1 MKHKLIFRIFA
12 IVLTLSLLMLA
23 WPVSQALAAET
34 ITLEDDSDNIIN
46 EATIGDRFW
55 VKGTQFETDREEVS
69 IYLSSQDAE
78 PGANTEIDDEVTI
91 YHWFASA
98 SIISGSF
105 KIEIPILPDILDE
118 GDDAPEAVHGGTYY
132 IYVTYYNSDNIES
145 KASFT
150 MAGIAEIGLDI
161 ANGTVN
167 TEVEIIGDGFALNEV
182 VTITYDSTA
191 LAIESGDGETDS
203 NGAFILTVIIPES
216 VFGDHTI
223 TVFGQDSLAEL
234 EAIFAMEPKIVIAP
248 LNDNFVTVTGTGF
261 AHRDDVDVAF
271 NGIEVAVKKTDS
283 DGSFDT
289 FFAVPETVPG
299 SYDVLAE
306 DGDGNFAEAEFIVN
320 ANPEISMV
328 PTSGIV
334 GDEITVTGTGF
345 AIDSSVTIS
354 FDGTSVGTALT
365 SPSGSFNST
374 AVTVPTGTQGAH
386 TIKAEDGDGNFA
398 EAEFIVNLIIIP
410 TITISPTSGV
420 IGDEITVSG
429 TDFSAGN
436 NIYLYFDDNIIAAGS
451 TGNNGDFTDI
461 LTVPTSTQGA
471 HTIKA
476 EDGDGNFAEATFT
489 AEKSRPSISTW
500 VRWLLLGL
508 GILVIT
514 VVGFWL
520 GMRTAYSS
528 F

>member
-12 IVLTLSLLMLA
+12 VVLTLSLLMLA

-55 VKGTQFETDREEVS
+55 VKGAQFETDREEVS
-69 IYLSSQDAE
+69 IYLSSQNAE

-91 YHWFASA
+91 YKWLASA
-98 SIISGSF
+98 SITSGSF
-105 KIEIPILPDILDE
+105 EIEIPKLPDILDE
-118 GDDAPEAVHGGTYY
+118 GDDAPEAVRGGTYY

-145 KASFT
+145 KASFI

-167 TEVEIIGDGFALNEV
+167 TEVEITGDGFALNEV
-182 VTITYDSTA
+182 VTIKYDSTA
-191 LAIESGDGETDS
+191 LAMESGDGETDS
-203 NGAFILTVIIPES
+203 NGEFILTVIIPES

-223 TVFGQDSLAEL
+223 TVLGQDSLAEP
-234 EAIFAMEPKIVIAP
+234 EAIFAVEPKIAIAP
-248 LNDNFVTVTGTGF
+248 LNDNFVAVTGTGF
-261 AHRDDVDVAF
+261 AHGDDVNVTF
-271 NGIEVAVKKTDS
+271 NGIEVAVKSTGS
-283 DGSFDT
+283 NGSFDT

-320 ANPEISMV
+320 ANPEISVV
-328 PTSGIV
+328 PTAGII

-345 AIDSSVTIS
+345 VIDSSVTIS
-354 FDGTSVGTALT
+354 FDGTSVGTAIT

-374 AVTVPTGTQGAH
+374 AVTVPTSTQGAH

-398 EAEFIVNLIIIP
+398 EAEFTVNLIVIP
-410 TITISPTSGV
+410 TITISPTNGV

-436 NIYLYFDDNIIAAGS
+436 NIYLYFDDNIIAAGG
-451 TGNNGDFTDI
+451 TGNNGDFIDV